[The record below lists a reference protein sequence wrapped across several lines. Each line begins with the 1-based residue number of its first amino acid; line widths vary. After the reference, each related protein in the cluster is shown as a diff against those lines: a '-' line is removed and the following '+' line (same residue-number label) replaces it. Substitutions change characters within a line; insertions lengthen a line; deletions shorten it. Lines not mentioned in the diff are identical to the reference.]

1 MQKFDNSYISL
12 TQAIFYNFIH
22 NVKEDYQ
29 MDVKK
34 DNTFY
39 KISFIDSML
48 EVSDINKIIND
59 ELIRHKLITED
70 DPPIIQIIS
79 DVNTFKIIILIETG
93 YELYFDD
100 NFAHMFGFSNKISKR
115 YLQRSDKVP
124 QINPINHFRIY
135 CNIIDNKNNPYYLS
149 NIFIKS
155 GLSELTVYNE
165 PSTYK
170 NRKSLMIHLIT

>member
-1 MQKFDNSYISL
+1 
-12 TQAIFYNFIH
+12 
-22 NVKEDYQ
+22 

-93 YELYFDD
+93 YQLYLDD
-100 NFAHMFGFSNKISKR
+100 NFSKMLGFSNRILKR

-124 QINPINHFRIY
+124 QINPINYLKIY
-135 CNIIDNKNNPYYLS
+135 CNIIDNKNNPYYLF

-155 GLSELTVYNE
+155 GLSELTAYNE
-165 PSTYK
+165 PRTYK
-170 NRKSLMIHLIT
+170 KQKVINESFNYIEIELFDEKNNKLEITDYFSISVYIH